1 MFREKITRHYQ
12 SLSPSFKKI
21 ADFILTSH
29 QRAAFMSASRLAKH
43 LGVDVATVTRFA
55 QQIGY
60 DGYVELIREVQEL
73 VLAEMRKARSPVT
86 DRLDQATHPFM
97 LHMWRDW
104 ANLEKSIQN
113 IPLEDAERALAAID
127 AARRIY
133 VVSEGIGSGLAQ
145 VMASYLTLRKPDVRV
160 LSQGPFD
167 VAMALK
173 DITAN
178 DLVIAVGFTDYAYIA
193 TRAIEVANR
202 VGAQSI
208 GIISQAD
215 CPIGA
220 VAQILLA
227 CSATEEGYLP
237 APTCVAS
244 ILFSLAYT
252 YLMSDGD
259 AHHQNLLKFQE
270 AYSDLTEGTPR
281 GEDDVFGDLIARF

>member
-60 DGYVELIREVQEL
+60 DGYVELIREVQDL
-73 VLAEMRKARSPVT
+73 VLAEMRTARSPVT
-86 DRLDQATHPFM
+86 DRLDKATNPFM
-97 LHMWRDW
+97 LNMWRDW

-113 IPLEDAERALAAID
+113 IRAEDAEQALAAIS
-127 AARRIY
+127 AARRVY
-133 VVSEGIGSGLAQ
+133 LVSEGIGSGLAQ
-145 VMASYLTLRKPDVRV
+145 VMAGYLTIRKPDVRV
-160 LSQGPFD
+160 LTEGPFD

-173 DITAN
+173 DMTAE
-178 DLVIAVGFTDYAYIA
+178 DVVIGIGFTDYAYIA
-193 TRAIEVANR
+193 SRAIEYANR
-202 VGAQSI
+202 IGAKSI

-220 VAQILLA
+220 VADVLLA

-252 YLMSDGD
+252 YVLSDED
-259 AHHQNLLKFQE
+259 AHRQGLVKFQE
-270 AYSDLTEGTPR
+270 AYSELTEGTPR
-281 GEDDVFGDLIARF
+281 GEDEVFADLISRF